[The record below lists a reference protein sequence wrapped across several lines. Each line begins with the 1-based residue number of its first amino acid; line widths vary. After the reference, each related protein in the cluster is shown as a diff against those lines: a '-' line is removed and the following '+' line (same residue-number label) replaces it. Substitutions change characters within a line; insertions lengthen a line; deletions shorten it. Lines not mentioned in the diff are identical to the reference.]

1 MTKMAKNEAGTMVK
15 IIPRYFLS
23 FKTNGFSDF
32 LKEKYIP
39 IKQIRKRI
47 VSVVVMCFI
56 LSYLLKRFDKQL
68 KYSQQHHFF
77 DLNLLLLV
85 MRAVKM
91 ELQPSQMPLII

>member
-1 MTKMAKNEAGTMVK
+1 MVK

-56 LSYLLKRFDKQL
+56 LS
-68 KYSQQHHFF
+68 
-77 DLNLLLLV
+77 
-85 MRAVKM
+85 
-91 ELQPSQMPLII
+91 